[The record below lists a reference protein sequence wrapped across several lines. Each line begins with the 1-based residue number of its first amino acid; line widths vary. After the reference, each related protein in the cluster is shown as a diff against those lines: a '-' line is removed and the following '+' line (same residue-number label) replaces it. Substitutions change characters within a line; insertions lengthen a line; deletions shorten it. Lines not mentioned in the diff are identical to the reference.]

1 MTRQLWLSTAML
13 AVGVALLGSAQFAGA
28 ASQQRGGIF
37 KVGTTG
43 ASVQIDPQLSYVT
56 TGWWLEYATA
66 AKLYNYRPGGKL
78 VPEVASRF
86 RVSQDGRRYTFFIRK
101 GFRFSDGSPVSAAS
115 FKYAIDR
122 AANHDLMSPGA
133 QFITNPNGVDIVGAH
148 AVNDGRG
155 TSVSGVHARGNRLT
169 IQLTRRRGGL
179 TLISILAMPFFQA
192 TSTKLPLDREVVNV
206 RSMADLPSAG
216 PYAFTLNDV
225 NRRTSLRRNPYW
237 TRGPG
242 RTAPRNL
249 SGVDLSWNLNEQA
262 AFQMVQANQL
272 DRGPIPSA
280 EVQGVGNQYGV
291 NRGRFWVEPMS
302 SCIAEIGLNNSRG
315 LFHDNVQMRKAVNW
329 AIDRTDYAE
338 AGAASFSRSPWTHL
352 LSPNYPGSITKP
364 SRQPYAPRANIAK
377 AKALAAGHFKDG
389 RITVYYRSSGSI
401 NNGQAAVVRRDLI
414 RLGFDP
420 ANITMKGFSGANIYD
435 AMGKRGSDFDI
446 AVSLGWCS
454 DFPDF
459 GQGGT
464 FPFLPYFGGGAS
476 FPDSPQYR
484 AKIAAALRLRGGAR
498 TKAIGKLDI
507 QIMKNVA
514 PVIVTTTFNQLS
526 FFSDRVDPRSLR
538 FHRVYQ
544 DWSIPALALK

>member
-1 MTRQLWLSTAML
+1 MRRLAISLAML
-13 AVGVALLGSAQFAGA
+13 CTGGSLMVAAHLAGA
-28 ASQQRGGIF
+28 SPERKGGIF
-37 KVGTTG
+37 RVGTTG

-56 TGWWLEYATA
+56 QGWWLEYATA

-86 RVSQDGRRYTFFIRK
+86 RVSQHGRRYTFFIRK

-133 QFITNPNGVDIVGAH
+133 QFITNPNGVDIVGAR

-155 TSVSGVHARGNRLT
+155 TNVSGVHARGNRLT

-192 TSTKLPLDREVVNV
+192 TSTKLPLDREVSDV

-216 PYAFTLNDV
+216 PYVFTLNDV
-225 NRRTSLRRNPYW
+225 NRLTSLRRNPYW

-242 RTAPRNL
+242 RTAHRNL

-272 DRGPIPSA
+272 DEGPIPSA
-280 EVQGVGNQYGV
+280 EQQGVANQYGV
-291 NRGRFWVEPMS
+291 NRSRFWVEPMS
-302 SCIAEIGLNNSRG
+302 SCIAMIGFNNSRG
-315 LFHDNVQMRKAVNW
+315 LFHDNVEMRKAVSW
-329 AIDRTDYAE
+329 AIDRTDYA
-338 AGAASFSRSPWTHL
+338 GDSFTHSPWTHL
-352 LSPNYPGSITKP
+352 LPPGYPGSITKT
-364 SRQPYAPRANIAK
+364 RLQPYSPRANLAK

-389 RITVYYRSSGSI
+389 RINAWYRLSA
-401 NNGQAAVVRRDLI
+401 NGAAQAEVVRRALVN
-414 RLGFDP
+414 LGFDP
-420 ANITMKGFSGANIYD
+420 ASITMKGLSGADIYD
-435 AMGKRGSDFDI
+435 EIGKRGSNFDL
-446 AVSLGWCS
+446 AVSLGWCN
-454 DFPDF
+454 DFVDPQQVDY
-459 GQGGT
+459 
-464 FPFLPYFGGGAS
+464 FPFLPGWS
-476 FPDSPQYR
+476 MFPDSPRYR
-484 AKIAAALRLRGGAR
+484 EKIAAVLRLRGNAR
-498 TKAIGKLDI
+498 TKTIGKLDLD
-507 QIMKNVA
+507 IMRNLA
-514 PVIVTTTFNQLS
+514 PVAVTNTYNQL
-526 FFSDRVDPRSLR
+526 FFLSNRVDPRSLS